1 MNYREGHQ
9 PSTLVYY
16 QSFKIDS
23 IAMDGNQ
30 CIVPGLNPMND
41 QEHGGMTAQVCRLTL
56 MKACFQWKQGLPI
69 PVLNQKKHFV
79 NSDPTCLYCFV
90 FVFVVVRS

>member
-41 QEHGGMTAQVCRLTL
+41 QEHGGMTAQVYVDLR
-56 MKACFQWKQGLPI
+56 
-69 PVLNQKKHFV
+69 
-79 NSDPTCLYCFV
+79 
-90 FVFVVVRS
+90 